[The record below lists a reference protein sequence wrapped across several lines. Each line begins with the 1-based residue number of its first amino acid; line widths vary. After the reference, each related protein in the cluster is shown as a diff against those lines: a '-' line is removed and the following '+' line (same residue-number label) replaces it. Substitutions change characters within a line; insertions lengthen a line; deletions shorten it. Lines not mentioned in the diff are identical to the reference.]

1 MAGVKQA
8 VAAQEGDAAAAA
20 AASVA
25 ASGPS
30 VFEVVD
36 AAVAPWH
43 AARGGLPIDSR
54 GIPAHDSRELTPAEI
69 SDADWDR
76 QETPPEPGA
85 MVLPTAEDVVEELA
99 RDAQEA
105 ADEEDIATAIAD
117 AWADAKEAVAREEGA
132 ASGADSSRVADDEPE
147 EAPMQKKMRSAEAE
161 AGPAEAAAAST
172 RGPERRQA
180 MRSRML
186 VQKQDAS
193 EKYSLV
199 RSERETV
206 AEINRVLEARN
217 RAIAD
222 EARELFGAST
232 PKHARRALVGARR
245 ACAVR
250 GSHGHLEYLVID
262 AQLQKRARY
271 YAFWDWANTRD
282 GQRYLT
288 KQDCHGQEY
297 LLPLESTAG
306 PYTIPRD
313 ARAAFK
319 NHADHVYGGETW
331 LNVLIQMGGCPR
343 EFVDCWNLAIDQRL
357 QAAISPRLVCHAGAS
372 TPSS

>member
-1 MAGVKQA
+1 MPPPPRGLKLTAPPAHVAAPASPASPEAPPPPRHAVPPPSPGLKPRREEAAAAQAVAGLKVAAPPAASAEAAPAATSKSGAPPPPPADDPMAGVKQA

-30 VFEVVD
+30 VFEAAE

-76 QETPPEPGA
+76 QETPPEDGA

-117 AWADAKEAVAREEGA
+117 ALADEEEAVAREEGA

-161 AGPAEAAAAST
+161 AGPAEAAAAGAST
-172 RGPERRQA
+172 PGTERRQVL
-180 MRSRML
+180 RSRVL

-193 EKYSLV
+193 EEYSLV
-199 RSERETV
+199 RSERE
-206 AEINRVLEARN
+206 
-217 RAIAD
+217 
-222 EARELFGAST
+222 
-232 PKHARRALVGARR
+232 
-245 ACAVR
+245 
-250 GSHGHLEYLVID
+250 
-262 AQLQKRARY
+262 
-271 YAFWDWANTRD
+271 RD
-282 GQRYLT
+282 GGR
-288 KQDCHGQEY
+288 
-297 LLPLESTAG
+297 SR
-306 PYTIPRD
+306 PRP
-313 ARAAFK
+313 
-319 NHADHVYGGETW
+319 
-331 LNVLIQMGGCPR
+331 Q
-343 EFVDCWNLAIDQRL
+343 
-357 QAAISPRLVCHAGAS
+357 GAQ
-372 TPSS
+372 PCD